1 MGKILSPNT
10 IQIGGGLAE
19 AFLWF
24 QNPNVEEKSILYMRV
39 SINEDT
45 GYHISNISEKPHIK
59 RNHHFQTFPNY
70 V

>member
-24 QNPNVEEKSILYMRV
+24 QNPNVKDKSILYMRV

-45 GYHISNISEKPHIK
+45 GYHISNFRKAP
-59 RNHHFQTFPNY
+59 Y
-70 V
+70 